1 MTITERI
8 ARLPVAVN
16 TAGSFRAELIQTG
29 SERNQNSVTAK
40 SITEISSLTK
50 SLYAVDRSDY
60 TKEDAVNKQWKK
72 MNAMNILDV
81 LDGTVDTSNRG
92 LSAKDVEK
100 QLQEGDLLDEVSDID
115 LRMLQFEL
123 SGLRFESGRGHQLV
137 DSGELYKNVEY
148 LASRYIAME
157 DKIKKVCTGAEQ
169 TERLDQLNKM
179 YMETLEKMAK
189 SYSEIVGGI
198 LEDYGVS
205 GEKEK
210 IYQSIKS
217 GVEQQVDEY
226 RRFLKQDQ
234 GLTGLE
240 GTEDAWLL
248 KDDEYIAAMLRK
260 QNLISEAGL
269 SKEGAYSLWELDV
282 LGQYVSSLSTMEAKA
297 VTYEM
302 TEERLGLDLAM
313 LAMKTDVLCKE
324 KNVGSALNTTL
335 KETLNGYL
343 NVFLDRFNQKL
354 EINRRN
360 PLIEADIQGNA
371 ELNKESVW
379 KVYNKT
385 MEQYRISGNGMKA
398 LIKGAEYG
406 RSQYLKK
413 MELGDLKDIYRY
425 KNSSFYWIDF
435 FENLLERRTN
445 SYEKE
450 GNAYEQ
456 YTTGWLDFQNSLK
469 EGDGVRMNLL
479 LKSINSYSI
488 EQNGNWISINA

>member
-1 MTITERI
+1 M
-8 ARLPVAVN
+8 
-16 TAGSFRAELIQTG
+16 FR
-29 SERNQNSVTAK
+29 
-40 SITEISSLTK
+40 
-50 SLYAVDRSDY
+50 
-60 TKEDAVNKQWKK
+60 
-72 MNAMNILDV
+72 
-81 LDGTVDTSNRG
+81 
-92 LSAKDVEK
+92 
-100 QLQEGDLLDEVSDID
+100 
-115 LRMLQFEL
+115 
-123 SGLRFESGRGHQLV
+123 
-137 DSGELYKNVEY
+137 
-148 LASRYIAME
+148 
-157 DKIKKVCTGAEQ
+157 
-169 TERLDQLNKM
+169 
-179 YMETLEKMAK
+179 
-189 SYSEIVGGI
+189 
-198 LEDYGVS
+198 
-205 GEKEK
+205 
-210 IYQSIKS
+210 
-217 GVEQQVDEY
+217 
-226 RRFLKQDQ
+226 
-234 GLTGLE
+234 
-240 GTEDAWLL
+240 
-248 KDDEYIAAMLRK
+248 
-260 QNLISEAGL
+260 
-269 SKEGAYSLWELDV
+269 
-282 LGQYVSSLSTMEAKA
+282 LSTMEAKA

-371 ELNKESVW
+371 ELNKENVW

-456 YTTGWLDFQNSLK
+456 YTTGWLDFQKSLK

>member
-1 MTITERI
+1 MTITERL

-16 TAGSFRAELIQTG
+16 NADSFRAELGQSN
-29 SERNQNSVTAK
+29 SEKNQNPITK
-40 SITEISSLTK
+40 SITEVSSFTK
-50 SLYAVDRSDY
+50 SLYAVDRPDY
-60 TKEDAVNKQWKK
+60 TKEDAINKQWKK
-72 MNAMNILDV
+72 MNTMNILEV
-81 LDGTVDTSNRG
+81 LEGTVDTSCRG
-92 LSAKDVEK
+92 LSAKDVENQIQK
-100 QLQEGDLLDEVSDID
+100 GDLLNEVSDID

-123 SGLRFESGRGHQLV
+123 SGLEFEEGRRYQAI
-137 DSGELYKNVEY
+137 DSGELYKNVKY
-148 LASRYIAME
+148 LASRYVAME
-157 DKIKKVCTGAEQ
+157 DKIKKICTGAEQ
-169 TERLDQLNKM
+169 TERLNQLNKM
-179 YMETLEKMAK
+179 YAETLEKMAK
-189 SYSEIVGGI
+189 SYSEVVGGI
-198 LEDYGVS
+198 LEGYGVS

-210 IYQSIKS
+210 IYQSFKS
-217 GVEQQVDEY
+217 GVDQQVDEY
-226 RRFLKQDQ
+226 RMFLKQDQ
-234 GLTGLE
+234 KFTGL
-240 GTEDAWLL
+240 GDTENAWLL

-260 QNLISEAGL
+260 FDHIPEASASNQG
-269 SKEGAYSLWELDV
+269 EYSLEELDV

-324 KNVGSALNTTL
+324 KNVGSVLNKTL

-385 MEQYRISGNGMKA
+385 IEQYRISGNVMKA

-406 RSQYLKK
+406 RSQYLKR
-413 MELGDLKDIYRY
+413 MELENLENIYRY

-435 FENLLERRTN
+435 FENILGRRTN

-456 YTTGWLDFQNSLK
+456 YMVGWLDFKNSLR
-469 EGDGVRMNLL
+469 EGDSVRMNLL

-488 EQNGNWISINA
+488 NQNGNWISINA

>member
-1 MTITERI
+1 MTISERL

-16 TAGSFRAELIQTG
+16 NADSFRAELSQSN
-29 SERNQNSVTAK
+29 SEKNQNPITK
-40 SITEISSLTK
+40 SITEVSSFTK
-50 SLYAVDRSDY
+50 SLYAVDRPDY
-60 TKEDAVNKQWKK
+60 TKEDAINKQWKK
-72 MNAMNILDV
+72 MNTMNILEV
-81 LDGTVDTSNRG
+81 LEGTVDTSCRG
-92 LSAKDVEK
+92 LSAKDVENQIQK
-100 QLQEGDLLDEVSDID
+100 GDLLNEVSDID

-123 SGLRFESGRGHQLV
+123 SGLEFEEGRRYQAI
-137 DSGELYKNVEY
+137 DSGELYKNVKY
-148 LASRYIAME
+148 LASRYVAME
-157 DKIKKVCTGAEQ
+157 DKIKKICTGAEQ
-169 TERLDQLNKM
+169 TERLNQLNKM
-179 YMETLEKMAK
+179 YAETLEKMAK
-189 SYSEIVGGI
+189 SYSEVVGGI
-198 LEDYGVS
+198 LEGYGVS

-210 IYQSIKS
+210 IYQSFKS
-217 GVEQQVDEY
+217 GVGQQVDEY
-226 RRFLKQDQ
+226 RMFLKQDQ
-234 GLTGLE
+234 KSTGL
-240 GTEDAWLL
+240 GDTENAWLL
-248 KDDEYIAAMLRK
+248 KDDEYIAAILRK
-260 QNLISEAGL
+260 FIPEASASNQG
-269 SKEGAYSLWELDV
+269 EYSLEELDV

-324 KNVGSALNTTL
+324 KNVGSVLNKTL

-385 MEQYRISGNGMKA
+385 IEQYRISGNVMKA

-406 RSQYLKK
+406 RSQYLKR
-413 MELGDLKDIYRY
+413 MELENLENIYRY

-435 FENLLERRTN
+435 FENILGRRTN

-456 YTTGWLDFQNSLK
+456 YMVGWLDFKNSLR
-469 EGDGVRMNLL
+469 EGDSVRMNLL

-488 EQNGNWISINA
+488 NQNGNWISINA

>member
-16 TAGSFRAELIQTG
+16 IADPFRAKLSQASSGKE
-29 SERNQNSVTAK
+29 QNSVVTK

-50 SLYAVDRSDY
+50 SLYAVDRPDY
-60 TKEDAVNKQWKK
+60 TKEDAIKKQWKK
-72 MNAMNILDV
+72 MNTMNILDV
-81 LDGTVDTSNRG
+81 LKGTVDTSNRG
-92 LSAKDVEK
+92 LSAKDVER
-100 QLQEGDLLDEVSDID
+100 QIQEGNLLDEVSDID

-123 SGLRFESGRGHQLV
+123 SGLGFEDGGGYQSV

-148 LASRYIAME
+148 LASRYVAME
-157 DKIKKVCTGAEQ
+157 DKIKKICTGAEQ
-169 TERLDQLNKM
+169 TERLNQLNNM
-179 YMETLEKMAK
+179 YLETLEKIAK
-189 SYSEIVGGI
+189 SYSEVVGGI

-210 IYQSIKS
+210 IYQSFKS
-217 GVEQQVDEY
+217 GVEQQVAEY
-226 RRFLKQDQ
+226 RMFLKQDRR
-234 GLTGLE
+234 LTGS
-240 GTEDAWLL
+240 EDAENAWLL

-260 QNLISEAGL
+260 QNLISEASL
-269 SKEGAYSLWELDV
+269 SKKGVYSLWDLDV
-282 LGQYVSSLSTMEAKA
+282 LGQYVSSLSIMEARTD
-297 VTYEM
+297 TYKM

-313 LAMKTDVLCKE
+313 LTMKTDVLSKK
-324 KNVGSALNTTL
+324 KNIGSALNTTL
-335 KETLNGYL
+335 RKTLNGYL

-385 MEQYRISGNGMKA
+385 IEQYRISGNEMEA

-406 RSQYLKK
+406 RSQYLKR
-413 MELGDLKDIYRY
+413 MEMGNLKDIYRY

-435 FENLLERRTN
+435 FENILGRRTN

-456 YTTGWLDFQNSLK
+456 YMIGWLDFQNSLR
-469 EGDGVRMNLL
+469 EGDSVRMNLL
-479 LKSINSYSI
+479 LKPIDLYSIN
-488 EQNGNWISINA
+488 QNGNWISINA